1 MALGSHCFSDNFE
14 IFFICLETI
23 GNINPG
29 FGGNVGFPGFGGN
42 VGFGVKLYTDQVKLN
57 NEDYDSVEK
66 EPTKPMVN
74 RPADTKK
81 PSKHQNEDE
90 KYSSSKPSYGN
101 QLPFYQYPN
110 GVAPFTTLIGAAI
123 SPAIIPV
130 SNFYPDLGSYVETS
144 NSNKTSKKKQSNKR
158 QKVSSSKKAPK
169 ESNRQ
174 SNYVPYST
182 SSYYSPDNNII
193 PMKND
198 KPSTPVYLNF
208 LNTYSP
214 DQNYQNV
221 PNFNGVNSYD
231 NQFNQP
237 NGQFNQFNPF
247 NSPFSG
253 IQNSYGNKPNQNQ
266 GNNSPSYNKPSNGQN
281 SFTNSPFSGSYINPS
296 FNGNLPAKLIANAKP
311 STSYS
316 TPKPN
321 DKSEETEEEV
331 RINRQPRT

>member
-1 MALGSHCFSDNFE
+1 M
-14 IFFICLETI
+14 
-23 GNINPG
+23 
-29 FGGNVGFPGFGGN
+29 
-42 VGFGVKLYTDQVKLN
+42 
-57 NEDYDSVEK
+57 
-66 EPTKPMVN
+66 KPMMN

-90 KYSSSKPSYGN
+90 KYSSSKPTNGN

-110 GVAPFTTLIGAAI
+110 GVPSFTTLVGAAI

-130 SNFYPDLGSYVETS
+130 SNFYPDPVSYAETS
-144 NSNKTSKKKQSNKR
+144 NPNKSSKKKQSSKR
-158 QKVSSSKKAPK
+158 QKVSSSKKPPK
-169 ESNRQ
+169 ESDRQ
-174 SNYVPYST
+174 SNNVPYS
-182 SSYYSPDNNII
+182 SNSYYSTGNNII
-193 PMKND
+193 PMKKD
-198 KPSTPVYLNF
+198 KPQTPVYLNF
-208 LNTYSP
+208 LNTYTP

-221 PNFNGVNSYD
+221 PNFNGVNSYE
-231 NQFNQP
+231 NQFIQP

-253 IQNSYGNKPNQNQ
+253 IQTTYGSKPNQNQ

-281 SFTNSPFSGSYINPS
+281 SFTNSPFSGGYINPS
-296 FNGNLPAKLIANAKP
+296 FNGNLPVQLISNVKP
-311 STSYS
+311 SNSYT